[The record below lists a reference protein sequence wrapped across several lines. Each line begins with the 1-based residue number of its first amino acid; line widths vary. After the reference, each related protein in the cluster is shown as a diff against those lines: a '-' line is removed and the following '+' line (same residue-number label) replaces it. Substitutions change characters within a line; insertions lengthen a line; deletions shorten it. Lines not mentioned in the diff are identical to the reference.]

1 MERKAGLARPTP
13 DSYRDCG
20 PTDEGLDGYEKSK
33 G

>member
-1 MERKAGLARPTP
+1 MERKAGLARPTALA
-13 DSYRDCG
+13 G